1 MENLLIRV
9 AAAAVVA
16 GLAAG
21 LAGCAPLSGLTVT
34 HTILIDP
41 LYAPTD
47 LRSAP
52 GPIPVR
58 IIGAAPDGASVDE
71 TLDALALPGRLGG
84 RAAVAEGPLDE
95 GRLRIVFAYAPLSA
109 TRICEAAPDG
119 APSGEPNG
127 AAPSG
132 GRTGEISAAL
142 CRGARQ
148 LTYGIMTTPAAGPR
162 DPGFRAAVLNLYSA
176 ILPAQRLMR
185 HNRL

>member
-1 MENLLIRV
+1 
-9 AAAAVVA
+9 
-16 GLAAG
+16 
-21 LAGCAPLSGLTVT
+21 
-34 HTILIDP
+34 
-41 LYAPTD
+41 
-47 LRSAP
+47 
-52 GPIPVR
+52 
-58 IIGAAPDGASVDE
+58 
-71 TLDALALPGRLGG
+71 
-84 RAAVAEGPLDE
+84 LDE

-119 APSGEPNG
+119 A
-127 AAPSG
+127 APWG